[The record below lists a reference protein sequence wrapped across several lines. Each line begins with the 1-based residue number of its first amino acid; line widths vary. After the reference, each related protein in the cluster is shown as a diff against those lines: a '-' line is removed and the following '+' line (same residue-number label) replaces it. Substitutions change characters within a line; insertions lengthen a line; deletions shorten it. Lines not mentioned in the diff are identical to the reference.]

1 VCYNLLYRDNERKA
15 AKQLEPNCPPNSP
28 PAPVKTNEFQNGNKR
43 FRGRFGLTLLII
55 GFIIFIIGA
64 KPEIFGLNRGV
75 SIGFVQIIVILL
87 GLGVLTLG
95 GSLALLSLW
104 GKNHKSLLADF
115 GTRTIAT
122 GYVICFF
129 TALADAFGFGTN
141 PMPNVFLGR
150 LQSQGLIIGMVII
163 GIGFLMLLPYRP
175 AQQ

>member
-1 VCYNLLYRDNERKA
+1 M
-15 AKQLEPNCPPNSP
+15 
-28 PAPVKTNEFQNGNKR
+28 

-64 KPEIFGLNRGV
+64 TPEVFGLNRGV
-75 SIGFVQIIVILL
+75 SVGFVQIIVILI

-104 GKNHKSLLADF
+104 GKNTKSLQADF

-122 GYVICFF
+122 GYVICLF

-150 LQSQGLIIGMVII
+150 LQSQGLIIGIATI
-163 GIGFLMLLPYRP
+163 GAGFLMLLPYKRG
-175 AQQ
+175 QS

>member
-1 VCYNLLYRDNERKA
+1 ME
-15 AKQLEPNCPPNSP
+15 QNCPAPTPELSQKPNGQ
-28 PAPVKTNEFQNGNKR
+28 KNGSTT

-55 GFIIFIIGA
+55 GFLLFIIGA
-64 KPEIFGLNRGV
+64 KPEVFGLNRGV

-87 GLGVLTLG
+87 GLGILTWG
-95 GSLALLSLW
+95 GALVLLSLW
-104 GKNHKSLLADF
+104 GNTTKSLLADF

-129 TALADAFGFGTN
+129 TALADAFGLGTN

-163 GIGFLMLLPYRP
+163 GAGFVMMLPFKHEQR
-175 AQQ
+175 

>member
-1 VCYNLLYRDNERKA
+1 ME
-15 AKQLEPNCPPNSP
+15 QNCPPTSTESSL
-28 PAPVKTNEFQNGNKR
+28 KTNGQKNGYSR

-64 KPEIFGLNRGV
+64 KPEVFGLNRGV

-87 GLGVLTLG
+87 GLGILTWGGTLVL
-95 GSLALLSLW
+95 LALW
-104 GKNHKSLLADF
+104 GNNTKSLLVDF

-150 LQSQGLIIGMVII
+150 LQSQGLIIGMAII
-163 GIGFLMLLPYRP
+163 GAGFVMMLPYKRE
-175 AQQ
+175 QQ